1 MVEELQFV
9 ERLLWK
15 LVRTDIRPSKS
26 DRLELL
32 IYDVVDIKLLVRRF
46 LTNFEDFERDI
57 FTMDYVLKIVNRRD
71 HYLGV

>member
-9 ERLLWK
+9 EKLLWK

-71 HYLGV
+71 HCLGV

>member
-15 LVRTDIRPSKS
+15 LVRTDVRPSKS
-26 DRLELL
+26 DHLELL

-57 FTMDYVLKIVNRRD
+57 FIMDYVLKIVNR
-71 HYLGV
+71 